1 MDPIPLSALKS
12 ERCPRISAEDVIEL
26 LDLNHKRFARP
37 KMVVVDVR
45 SANK

>member
-1 MDPIPLSALKS
+1 MDAIPITTLKV
-12 ERCPRISAEDVIEL
+12 ERCPRLSAEDFIEL
-26 LDLNHKRFARP
+26 LDLNHKRFSRP

>member
-1 MDPIPLSALKS
+1 MDSIPVATLKS
-12 ERCPRISAEDVIEL
+12 ERCPRISAEDFIEL

-45 SANK
+45 STNK